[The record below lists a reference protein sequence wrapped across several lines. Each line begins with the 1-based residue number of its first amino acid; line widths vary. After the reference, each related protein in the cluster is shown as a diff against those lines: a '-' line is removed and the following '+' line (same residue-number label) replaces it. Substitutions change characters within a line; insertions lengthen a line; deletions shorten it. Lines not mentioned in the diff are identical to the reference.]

1 MTGAE
6 VLARHGLTLEPA
18 AAASAARFP
27 DGAHFRIEIP
37 SVEGP
42 AVMRAVV
49 EAAEAGG
56 ITVNRVSQ
64 GSGAMLLSE
73 AELAELARIGADT
86 GIEVSLFTGP
96 REEWDTG
103 RSAASADGPGFAGR
117 LRGTRQ
123 LRYAIDD
130 VLRAVDQGIRGF
142 LVADTGLLEL
152 LAGMQSAGEL
162 PESVVWKVSAVIAPS
177 NPLTL
182 RQLERMGGS
191 TVNVPSDITL
201 GQLAEMRAAVSLP
214 IDLYVE
220 TPDGMGGV
228 VRGQESADLIAV
240 AAPMYLKF
248 GLRNSRPLYPSGVHL
263 EGDAAAIAREKVHR
277 ARVALEWIARS
288 GAGLVQSRPGAKGL
302 GIPEPR

>member
-103 RSAASADGPGFAGR
+103 RSAAAADGPGFAGR

-288 GAGLVQSRPGAKGL
+288 GADLVQSRPGAKGL